1 MTAMSYDREHGYP
14 ATSAPSS
21 ADGRGNAGLLH
32 DLGHQM
38 MTVSLLAES
47 LSADNE
53 LSEQSR
59 RRSELL
65 VQETARA
72 LGMIADGMPGGPAP
86 QEDETQLIDIRQ
98 LAGQLARLA
107 RIAHPAAITLLPG
120 SPAYL
125 QVNPMQ
131 VWRVLWNL
139 IDNAARAAGPDGHVE
154 VAIRRGDGT
163 IIEVT
168 DDGPGYGGSS
178 PGVAGL
184 GLSVVRQLLA
194 SSGGQLSISTGPA
207 GGTRVSAAFGGR
219 CDRILLP
226 PMRQTPERAHD

>member
-1 MTAMSYDREHGYP
+1 MTAMSSDRQHGCAEP
-14 ATSAPSS
+14 SARTS
-21 ADGRGNAGLLH
+21 ADGLGTAGLLH

-47 LSADNE
+47 LCSDSE

-59 RRSELL
+59 HRSEL
-65 VQETARA
+65 VVRETARA
-72 LGMIADGMPGGPAP
+72 LGMIAGRVSSAPA
-86 QEDETQLIDIRQ
+86 QDEEESQLIDARQ
-98 LAGQLARLA
+98 LAEQLTRLA
-107 RIAHPAAITLLPG
+107 GMAHQATVALVPG
-120 SPAYL
+120 PPVYLKVSP
-125 QVNPMQ
+125 MR

-139 IDNAARAAGPDGHVE
+139 IDNAARAAGPDGRVE

-168 DDGPGYGGSS
+168 DDGPGYGRSS

-194 SSGGQLSISTGPA
+194 ASGGQLSISTGPA
-207 GGTRVSAAFGGR
+207 GGTRMSAAFGGR

-226 PMRQTPERAHD
+226 PMRQAGRAAG